1 MAAREIADRDRAD
14 HDRADPG
21 LAHREEIEDSRRPAG
36 VALTETLWLVVALA
50 ATVAPLAGCTDRPI
64 LRDVVLVTVDTLR
77 PDHLGLHGYERP
89 TSPNLDRWFADAA
102 IYERAY
108 STDAATAPSVASL
121 LTGLLPPDHRV
132 RLLYQ
137 HLPVG
142 IVALPEMLPPSYQ
155 SAAFVSNLV
164 LTDEAMGLANRF
176 DYFDDF
182 VDQKEPRRKVFE
194 RNATRTTSAAL
205 AWLETARDPDRP
217 VFLWVH
223 YIDPHGPYQPPPT
236 FERRFRHDETPAIPA
251 TERMHRYQI
260 EDGVSDG
267 HAYVDLYDEEIR
279 YLDEQVGRL
288 LDGYAERSNVD
299 DALVIFTA
307 DHGESMMEHERW
319 FTHGYQVYDEIVRVP
334 LWVRGPGV
342 VDGRQRALAS
352 GIDVVPTILAFTGV
366 TPPSGLSGVDLRNGQ
381 GLSADRVVYAEAQ
394 HKSIAWRAAIQ
405 GDRKWVVGV
414 SKRRPRDG
422 PRRFYDL
429 ARDPGEQAP
438 VRWASDDPIGSALL
452 ERIGRDPDPAGF
464 PARYERGRRLDAPK
478 VAPGLADETME
489 KLRALG
495 YVEP

>member
-1 MAAREIADRDRAD
+1 MTLTQTLR
-14 HDRADPG
+14 
-21 LAHREEIEDSRRPAG
+21 LAF
-36 VALTETLWLVVALA
+36 ALA
-50 ATVAPLAGCTDRPI
+50 VTVAPLAACTDRTD

-77 PDHLGLHGYERP
+77 PDHLGLHGYPRP

-121 LTGLLPPDHRV
+121 LTGLLPPEHRV

-137 HLPVG
+137 HLPAG
-142 IVALPEMLPPSYQ
+142 IATLPEMLPPGYQ
-155 SAAFVSNLV
+155 SAAYVSNLV
-164 LTDEAMGLANRF
+164 LTDEAMGLAKRF
-176 DYFDDF
+176 DHFDDF

-194 RNATRTTSAAL
+194 RNAARTTSAAL
-205 AWLETARDPDRP
+205 AWLETARNPARP
-217 VFLWVH
+217 LFLWVH
-223 YIDPHGPYQPPPT
+223 YIDPHGPYQPPPS
-236 FERRFRHDETPAIPA
+236 FARRFRHAGTEAVPA

-267 HAYVDLYDEEIR
+267 HEYVARYDEEIR

-288 LDGYAERSNVD
+288 LDGYAQRSDAD

-319 FTHGYQVYDEIVRVP
+319 FTHGYQVYEEIVRVP

-342 VDGRQRALAS
+342 LAGRQRALAS

-366 TPPSGLSGVDLRNGQ
+366 TPPSRLSGVDLRNGQ
-381 GLSADRVVYAEAQ
+381 GLSSDRVVYAEAQ
-394 HKSIAWRAAIQ
+394 QNAIAWRAAIQ

-429 ARDPGEQAP
+429 ASDPGERAP
-438 VRWASDDPIGSALL
+438 APWAADDPVGSALL
-452 ERIGRDPDPAGF
+452 EHIDGDPDPAGF
-464 PARYERGRRLDAPK
+464 PVRYQRGRRLDAPK
-478 VAPGLADETME
+478 VAPGLGDETME
-489 KLRALG
+489 RLRALG